1 MNIWSNIWVALQSL
15 TANKLRSALTVLGIT
30 IGVMAVILCTA
41 VGNGVREQI
50 LGQVQA
56 LGSNSI
62 IIFPGQQKRGGVA
75 IGTTPSMKPKDAAA
89 IRKECPSIIAV
100 SATLQRP
107 AQVKFGNKNT
117 TTNIICTEPEYIIIQ
132 NFRIE
137 NGRFINA
144 RDVASMKKVCVVGKT
159 TAKDLFGET
168 APLGQ
173 MVRIKGVAFRIV
185 GIMALKGSAMFG
197 NPDDQVY
204 IPVTTGMK
212 VVFGVDYVTQLNAQ
226 VGEVSQNEK
235 AKQELEKTLRKV
247 HKLKASDESD
257 FTILSQAELLK
268 SVNTIGTVLTLA
280 VGGIASISL
289 VVGGIG
295 IMNIMIVSVTERT
308 REIGIRKAV
317 GARNR
322 DILFQFLVE
331 SVTVTL
337 LGGTVGIFTGIGIAN
352 LIASSLG
359 WNSIVSP
366 IWIAISFF
374 SSVVIGVFFG
384 IYPAYQASQ
393 LDPIEAL
400 RYQ

>member
-15 TANKLRSALTVLGIT
+15 TTNKLRSALTVLGIT
-30 IGVMAVILCTA
+30 IGVLSVILCTA
-41 VGNGVREQI
+41 VGNGVRQQI

-62 IIFPGQQKRGGVA
+62 IVFPGQQKRGGVA
-75 IGTTPSMKPKDAAA
+75 IGTKPSMKPKDAAA
-89 IRKECPSIIAV
+89 IRKECPSIVAV

-107 AQVKFGNKNT
+107 AQIKFGNKNS
-117 TTNIICTEPEYIIIQ
+117 TTNIICTEPDYLIIQ
-132 NFRIE
+132 NFRVE
-137 NGRFINA
+137 SGRFITE
-144 RDVASMKKVCVVGKT
+144 RDVSSMRKVCVVGKT
-159 TAKDLFGET
+159 TAQDLFGNEV
-168 APLGQ
+168 PLGK
-173 MVRIKGVAFRIV
+173 MIRIQGVAFRII

-204 IPVTTGMK
+204 IPVTAGMK
-212 VVFGVDYVTQLNAQ
+212 LVFGVDYVTQLNAQ
-226 VGEVSQNEK
+226 VGDISKNEQ
-235 AKQELEKTLRKV
+235 AKQELEKTLRKA
-247 HKLKASDESD
+247 HRLKDGDEAD
-257 FTILSQAELLK
+257 FTILSQAELLR
-268 SVNTIGTVLTLA
+268 SVNVIGTALTLLLA
-280 VGGIASISL
+280 GIASISL

-322 DILFQFLVE
+322 DILFQFLIE
-331 SVTVTL
+331 SMTVTL
-337 LGGTVGIFTGIGIAN
+337 LGGTIGILAGLGISN
-352 LIASSLG
+352 LVASLLG
-359 WNSIVSP
+359 WSSIVSP
-366 IWIAISFF
+366 FWIVASFA
-374 SSVVIGVFFG
+374 SSTTIGIFFG

>member
-1 MNIWSNIWVALQSL
+1 MNIWSNVWVALQSL

-30 IGVMAVILCTA
+30 IGVLSVILCTA
-41 VGNGVREQI
+41 VGNGVRQQI
-50 LGQVQA
+50 LGQVEA

-62 IIFPGQQKRGGVA
+62 FIIPGQQRRGGVA
-75 IGTTPSMKPKDAAA
+75 VGTKPTLKPKDAVA
-89 IRKECPSIIAV
+89 IRKECPSIVAV
-100 SATLQRP
+100 AATLQRP
-107 AQVKFGNKNT
+107 AQLKFGNKNST
-117 TTNIICTEPEYIIIQ
+117 TDVICTEPDYLIIQ
-132 NFRIE
+132 NFHIE
-137 NGRFINA
+137 SGRFITVK
-144 RDVASMKKVCVVGKT
+144 DVNSMRKVCVVGKT
-159 TAKDLFGET
+159 TAKNLFGSA

-173 MVRIKGVAFRIV
+173 MIRIKGVAFKII

-226 VGEVSQNEK
+226 VGEISKNER
-235 AKQELEKTLRKV
+235 AKQELEKTLRKT
-247 HKLKASDESD
+247 HRIKDGEEAD
-257 FTILSQAELLK
+257 FSILSQAELLR

-280 VGGIASISL
+280 LAGIASISL
-289 VVGGIG
+289 IVGGIG

-317 GARNR
+317 GAKNR
-322 DILFQFLVE
+322 DILFQFLIE

-337 LGGTVGIFTGIGIAN
+337 LGGTIGILAGLGISN
-352 LIASSLG
+352 GIASYLG
-359 WNSIVSP
+359 W
-366 IWIAISFF
+366 
-374 SSVVIGVFFG
+374 SSVVSPFWIAVSFISSTLIGVFFG

>member
-15 TANKLRSALTVLGIT
+15 TTNKLRSALTVLGIT
-30 IGVMAVILCTA
+30 IGVLSVILCTA
-41 VGNGVREQI
+41 VGNGVRQQI

-62 IIFPGQQKRGGVA
+62 IVFPGQQKRGGIA
-75 IGTTPSMKPKDAAA
+75 IGTKPTLKPKDAAA
-89 IRKECPSIIAV
+89 IRKECPAIVAI

-107 AQVKFGNKNT
+107 AQVKFGNKNST
-117 TTNIICTEPEYIIIQ
+117 TDIICTEPDYLIIQ

-137 NGRFINA
+137 SGRFITA
-144 RDVASMKKVCVVGKT
+144 RDVSSMKKVCVMGRT
-159 TAKDLFGET
+159 TATNLFGSA

-173 MVRIKGVAFRIV
+173 MVRIKGVAFKIV

-204 IPVTTGMK
+204 IPVTAGMK

-226 VGEVSQNEK
+226 VGEVTKNEQ
-235 AKQELEKTLRKV
+235 AKQELEKTLRKM
-247 HKLKASDESD
+247 HRLKEGAEAD
-257 FTILSQAELLK
+257 FTILSQAELLR
-268 SVNTIGTVLTLA
+268 SVDTIGTVLTMALA
-280 VGGIASISL
+280 GIASISL
-289 VVGGIG
+289 IVGGIG

-337 LGGTVGIFTGIGIAN
+337 LGGIIGIVAGLGLSS
-352 LIASSLG
+352 LIASYLG
-359 WNSIVSP
+359 W
-366 IWIAISFF
+366 
-374 SSVVIGVFFG
+374 SSVVSLFWIVASFLSSTVIGVFFG

>member
-15 TANKLRSALTVLGIT
+15 TTNKLRSALTVLGIT
-30 IGVMAVILCTA
+30 IGVLSVILCTA
-41 VGNGVREQI
+41 VGNGVRQQI

-62 IIFPGQQKRGGVA
+62 IVFPGQQKRGGVA
-75 IGTTPSMKPKDAAA
+75 IGTKPSMKPKDAAA
-89 IRKECPSIIAV
+89 IRKECSSIVAV

-107 AQVKFGNKNT
+107 AQIKFGNKNS
-117 TTNIICTEPEYIIIQ
+117 TTNIICTEPDYLVIQ
-132 NFRIE
+132 NFRVE
-137 NGRFINA
+137 SGRFLTE
-144 RDVASMKKVCVVGKT
+144 RDVSSMRKVCVIGKT
-159 TAKDLFGET
+159 TAQDLFGNDV
-168 APLGQ
+168 PLGK
-173 MVRIKGVAFRIV
+173 MIRIQGVAFRII

-204 IPVTTGMK
+204 IPVTAGMK
-212 VVFGVDYVTQLNAQ
+212 LVFGVDYVTQLNAQ
-226 VGEVSQNEK
+226 VGEVTKNDQ
-235 AKQELEKTLRKV
+235 AKQELEKTLRKM
-247 HKLKASDESD
+247 HRLKDGDEDD
-257 FTILSQAELLK
+257 FTILSQAELLR
-268 SVNTIGTVLTLA
+268 SVNVIGTALTLLLA
-280 VGGIASISL
+280 GIASISL

-322 DILFQFLVE
+322 DILFQFLIE
-331 SVTVTL
+331 SMTVTL
-337 LGGTVGIFTGIGIAN
+337 LGGTIGILAGLGISN
-352 LIASSLG
+352 LIASLLG
-359 WNSIVSP
+359 WSSIVSP
-366 IWIAISFF
+366 FWIVASFA
-374 SSVVIGVFFG
+374 SSTAIGVFFG

>member
-15 TANKLRSALTVLGIT
+15 TTNKLRSALTVLGIT
-30 IGVMAVILCTA
+30 IGVLSVILCTA
-41 VGNGVREQI
+41 VGNGVRQQI

-62 IIFPGQQKRGGVA
+62 IVFPGQQKRGGVA
-75 IGTTPSMKPKDAAA
+75 IGTKPSMKPKDAAA
-89 IRKECPSIIAV
+89 IRKECPSIVAV

-107 AQVKFGNKNT
+107 AQIKFGNKNS
-117 TTNIICTEPEYIIIQ
+117 TTNIICTEPDYLVIQ

-137 NGRFINA
+137 SGRFITE
-144 RDVASMKKVCVVGKT
+144 RDVSSMKKVCVIGKT
-159 TAKDLFGET
+159 TAQDLFGNDV
-168 APLGQ
+168 PLGK
-173 MVRIKGVAFRIV
+173 MIRIQGVAFRII

-204 IPVTTGMK
+204 IPVTAGMK
-212 VVFGVDYVTQLNAQ
+212 LVFGVDYVTQLNAQ
-226 VGEVSQNEK
+226 VGEVTKNDQ
-235 AKQELEKTLRKV
+235 AKQELEKTLRKM
-247 HKLKASDESD
+247 HRLKDGEEAD
-257 FTILSQAELLK
+257 FTILSQAELLR
-268 SVNTIGTVLTLA
+268 SVGIIGTALTLLLA
-280 VGGIASISL
+280 GIASISL

-322 DILFQFLVE
+322 DILLQFLIE
-331 SVTVTL
+331 SMTVTL
-337 LGGTVGIFTGIGIAN
+337 LGGTIGILAGLGISN
-352 LIASSLG
+352 LIASLLG
-359 WNSIVSP
+359 WSSIVSP
-366 IWIAISFF
+366 FWIVASFA
-374 SSVVIGVFFG
+374 SSTAIGVFFG

>member
-30 IGVMAVILCTA
+30 IGVLSVILCTA

-62 IIFPGQQKRGGVA
+62 IVFPGQQKRGGIAV
-75 IGTTPSMKPKDAAA
+75 GTTPTLRPKDAAA
-89 IRKECPSIIAV
+89 IRKECPSIVAV
-100 SATLQRP
+100 SATMDRP
-107 AQVKFGNKNT
+107 AQVKFGNKNS
-117 TTNIICTEPEYIIIQ
+117 TTNIICTEPDYIVIQ

-137 NGRFINA
+137 SGRFITE
-144 RDVASMKKVCVVGKT
+144 RDVASLRKVCVVGKT
-159 TAKDLFGET
+159 TAQNLFGDK
-168 APLGQ
+168 APLNQ
-173 MVRIKGVAFRIV
+173 MIRIKGVPFKIV
-185 GIMALKGSAMFG
+185 GLMALKGSAMFG

-226 VGEVSQNEK
+226 VGEVSKNEQ
-235 AKQELEKTLRKV
+235 AKKELEKTLRKM
-247 HKLKASDESD
+247 HRLKEGAEAD
-257 FTILSQAELLK
+257 FSILTQAELLR
-268 SVNTIGTVLTLA
+268 SVDTIGKVLTIALA
-280 VGGIASISL
+280 GVASISL
-289 VVGGIG
+289 IVGGIG

-337 LGGTVGIFTGIGIAN
+337 LGGTLGILCGIALSH
-352 LIASSLG
+352 LISSSLG
-359 WNSIVSP
+359 WASVVSP
-366 IWIAISFF
+366 FWIGASFL
-374 SSVVIGVFFG
+374 SSTVIGVFFG